1 MPFTK
6 NISISIISF
15 LVVLAA
21 SFWFWNSLKAI
32 IAAENIIG
40 SLIMQAGISFAVS
53 LVFIAINFTVS
64 RKQIGILTAIIL
76 PIVFAVFFIRDFNKD
91 KILLIVAGAS
101 IVLAFFAYFTVFREK
116 SQRLKL
122 NISGAKTGMNIY
134 FLIALLLLTALLYQY
149 NFSKG
154 QVKLSASQIQYL
166 MPMIEGQIKAQVPF
180 YSQEM
185 TTDELLV
192 ISALSSGEIT
202 IIQKDLTPDLQ
213 KKVQEKIA
221 KDGASMAQALQY
233 PEVQKLIIDNFI
245 KNNPKTMAKL
255 RSDYGEKFGIEI
267 KKDQSLVA
275 TLADGV
281 NSFIEKILSPYKN
294 YLPIVLA
301 VTFFFSFKVLGFLFV
316 DVALFIA
323 GIIFFILK
331 NGGVLNIANKSVMQE
346 VIE

>member
-1 MPFTK
+1 MSK
-6 NISISIISF
+6 NMTISIISSLAV
-15 LVVLAA
+15 LVA
-21 SFWFWNSLKAI
+21 SFWFWNLLRAI
-32 IAAENIIG
+32 IAAGNITS
-40 SLIMQAGISFAVS
+40 SLIMQAGISFATL
-53 LVFIAINFTVS
+53 LVFIAISFTVS

-91 KILLIVAGAS
+91 KILLIVAGVCA
-101 IVLAFFAYFTVFREK
+101 VLSFIAYFAVFREK

-122 NISGAKTGMNIY
+122 NIAGAKTGMNIY
-134 FLIALLLLTALLYQY
+134 FLTALLLLTALLYQY

-154 QVKLSASQIQYL
+154 QVKLSANQIQYL

-202 IIQKDLTPDLQ
+202 ITQKDLTPDLQ
-213 KKVQEKIA
+213 KKVQEKMA
-221 KDGASMAQALQY
+221 KDRASMAQALQY

-245 KNNPKTMAKL
+245 KNNPKAMAKL

-281 NSFIEKILSPYKN
+281 NSFIEKIISPYKN
-294 YLPIVLA
+294 YMPVILA

-316 DVALFIA
+316 DTALFIA

-331 NGGVLNIANKSVMQE
+331 NGGVLNVANKSVMQE
-346 VIE
+346 TLEN